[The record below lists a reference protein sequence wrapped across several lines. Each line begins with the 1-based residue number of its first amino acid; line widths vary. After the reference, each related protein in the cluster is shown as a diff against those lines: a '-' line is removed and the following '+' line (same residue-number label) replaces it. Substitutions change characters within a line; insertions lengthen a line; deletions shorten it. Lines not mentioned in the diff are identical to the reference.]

1 MDDESTRAG
10 IRRFV
15 QAINTGEMEP
25 LDGLYHD
32 DVIIEWPQSGEVIRG
47 KQNIR
52 ELRVAYPTPPKATLR
67 RIVGH
72 GDLWATEM
80 LFDYAGDIFHTIV
93 IHEYRDGRVTGETS
107 YYAAP
112 FPAPSWR
119 ARWVEPPSPTT
130 PPTH

>member
-52 ELRVAYPTPPKATLR
+52 ELRVAYPTPPKANPR
-67 RIVGH
+67 PPCAAS
-72 GDLWATEM
+72 W
-80 LFDYAGDIFHTIV
+80 
-93 IHEYRDGRVTGETS
+93 VTVTSGPPKCSSTTPETS
-107 YYAAP
+107 ST
-112 FPAPSWR
+112 PSSFTST
-119 ARWVEPPSPTT
+119 AMGG
-130 PPTH
+130 